1 MIILRGQIKRVQ
13 GLSAK
18 LCKPT
23 GGKGDHYTVPLTYKY
38 NFIKTKSLNKQLEY
52 YDLPDIVNGETTE
65 TIDGTKSLDNPS
77 TLTGKVINGITL
89 YSLPDGTCDVIEI
102 ANGVVS
108 VEKKCGYAV
117 IDGDTPITAI
127 IKSGD
132 SRVASGF
139 FSIGYTK
146 TTFDDLIEPQA
157 TNVYCNSLAVST
169 QIALTAVTE
178 TAIYINNS
186 QALYIVLPTGTC
198 DEDSES
204 VVEWLNNHKIE
215 IIYPIAELSTTS
227 IEDEEEI
234 LCLM

>member
-1 MIILRGQIKRVQ
+1 MIALKGQIKQVQ
-13 GLSAK
+13 HLSGK

-23 GGKGDHYTVPLTYKY
+23 GGKSDHYTVKPLHFAVKTHAFSMPIKY
-38 NFIKTKSLNKQLEY
+38 YN
-52 YDLPDIVNGETTE
+52 LPDTVNGETTE
-65 TIDGTKSLDNPS
+65 TINGTKSFDNPS
-77 TLTGKVINGITL
+77 ALTGKVINGIML

-102 ANGVVS
+102 ADGVVS
-108 VEKKCGYAV
+108 VEKKCGHAV

-139 FSIGYTK
+139 FAIGYTK
-146 TTFDDLIEPQA
+146 TTFDKAIASRA
-157 TNVYCNSLAVST
+157 TNVYCNRLNVST
-169 QIALTAVTE
+169 QTALTAVSD
-178 TAIYINNS
+178 TAIYINSS

-198 DEDSES
+198 DEDRASAA
-204 VVEWLNNHKIE
+204 EWLNTHQIE

-227 IEDEEEI
+227 NLDNEEEI

>member
-1 MIILRGQIKRVQ
+1 MKGVVKSKV
-13 GLSAK
+13 GLKAK
-18 LCKPT
+18 LDKPS
-23 GGKGDHYTVPLTYKY
+23 GGKSDHYTVKPLH
-38 NFIKTKSLNKQLEY
+38 FAVKTHAFSIPIEY
-52 YDLPDIVNGETTE
+52 YNLPDIISGKIIE
-65 TIDGTKSLDNPS
+65 IISGTKSLDNPS
-77 TLTGKVINGITL
+77 IFVCRKVNGIEL
-89 YSLPDGTCDVIEI
+89 YSLPDNTCDTI
-102 ANGVVS
+102 AITDGVVS

-132 SRVASGF
+132 TRVANGYF
-139 FSIGYTK
+139 AIGYTK
-146 TTFDDLIEPQA
+146 TTFNDLIEPQA
-157 TNVYCNSLAVST
+157 TNVYCNRLSVSKQKT
-169 QIALTAVTE
+169 LTAVTE
-178 TAIYINNS
+178 TAIYINSS

-227 IEDEEEI
+227 NLDNEEEI

>member
-1 MIILRGQIKRVQ
+1 MIALKGQIKQVQ
-13 GLSAK
+13 HLSGK

-23 GGKGDHYTVPLTYKY
+23 GGKSDHYTVKPLH
-38 NFIKTKSLNKQLEY
+38 FAVKTHAFSIPIEY
-52 YDLPDIVNGETTE
+52 YNLPDIISGKIIE
-65 TIDGTKSLDNPS
+65 IISGTKSLDNPS
-77 TLTGKVINGITL
+77 IFVCRKVNGIEL
-89 YSLPDGTCDVIEI
+89 YSLPDNTCDTI
-102 ANGVVS
+102 AITDGVVS

-139 FSIGYTK
+139 FAIGYTK
-146 TTFDDLIEPQA
+146 TTFNDLIEPQA
-157 TNVYCNSLAVST
+157 TNVYCNRLSVSKQKT
-169 QIALTAVTE
+169 LTAVTE
-178 TAIYINNS
+178 TAIYINSS

-227 IEDEEEI
+227 NLDNEEEI

>member
-1 MIILRGQIKRVQ
+1 MIALKGQIKQVQ
-13 GLSAK
+13 HLSGK
-18 LCKPT
+18 FGKSN
-23 GGKGDHYTVPLTYKY
+23 GGKSDHYIAKPLHFAVKTHTFSMPIKY
-38 NFIKTKSLNKQLEY
+38 YN
-52 YDLPDIVNGETTE
+52 LPDTVNGETTE
-65 TIDGTKSLDNPS
+65 TINGTKSFDNPS
-77 TLTGKVINGITL
+77 ALTGKVINGIML

-102 ANGVVS
+102 ADGVVS

-139 FSIGYTK
+139 FAIGYTK
-146 TTFDDLIEPQA
+146 TTFDKAIASRA
-157 TNVYCNSLAVST
+157 TNVYCNRLNVST
-169 QIALTAVTE
+169 QTALTAVSD
-178 TAIYINNS
+178 TAIYINSS

-198 DEDSES
+198 DEDRASAA
-204 VVEWLNNHKIE
+204 EWLNTHQIE

-227 IEDEEEI
+227 NLDNEEEI

>member
-1 MIILRGQIKRVQ
+1 MIALKGQIKQVQ
-13 GLSAK
+13 HLSGK
-18 LCKPT
+18 LDRPS
-23 GGKGDHYTVPLTYKY
+23 GGKSDHYTVKPLHFAVKTHAFSMPIKY
-38 NFIKTKSLNKQLEY
+38 YN
-52 YDLPDIVNGETTE
+52 LPDIISGK
-65 TIDGTKSLDNPS
+65 TIEIISGTKSLDNPS
-77 TLTGKVINGITL
+77 IFVCRKVNGIEL

-102 ANGVVS
+102 ADGVVS

-139 FSIGYTK
+139 FTIGYTK
-146 TTFDDLIEPQA
+146 TTFNDLIEPQA
-157 TNVYCNSLAVST
+157 TNVYCNRLSVSKQKT
-169 QIALTAVTE
+169 LTAVTE
-178 TAIYINNS
+178 TAIYINSS

-227 IEDEEEI
+227 NLDNEEEI